1 MSGSMMPLTTELE
14 EVFVAAVNAGAKRI
28 LLPNECQDKYN
39 ALKSELKNEINA
51 IFYSTPLDAVKKALG
66 VD

>member
-1 MSGSMMPLTTELE
+1 MMPITTELDE
-14 EVFVAAVNAGAKRI
+14 IFVAAANAGAKRI
-28 LLPNECQDKYN
+28 MLPAESMEKYN
-39 ALKSELKNEINA
+39 RLRSDLKEEITA